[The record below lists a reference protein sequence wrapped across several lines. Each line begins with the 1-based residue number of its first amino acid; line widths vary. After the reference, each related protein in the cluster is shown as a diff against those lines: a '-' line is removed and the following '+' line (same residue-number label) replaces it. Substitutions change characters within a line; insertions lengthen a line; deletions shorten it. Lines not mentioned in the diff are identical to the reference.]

1 MIESDG
7 DMLREAMF
15 ETVGDQI
22 RDRNPPA
29 AKHAFDRMTDEGY
42 SKQDAM
48 GLIATVLSMEMNGML
63 AREEVYNEERYVG
76 LLNALPALPPDA

>member
-1 MIESDG
+1 MIESDQE
-7 DMLREAMF
+7 MLRQAMF

-42 SKQDAM
+42 SKQDAK
-48 GLIATVLSMEMNGML
+48 GLIATVMVMEMSRVL
-63 AREEVYNEERYVG
+63 AEGKVYNEERYVG
-76 LLNALPALPPDA
+76 WLNDLPQLPPDD